1 MADTILRGSGLPG
14 AIVSTIK
21 NVIREYSKQEKK
33 GFLAYHAYTM
43 GQVVNLSPPLGA
55 KYRKIYGAIQTKKFE
70 KDVIEARGWAPD
82 SPAWE
87 ALASVI
93 TAATNVPLDR
103 AVMLSQNMSGVTDS
117 SHQEWQRV
125 AMALGWPAW
134 SVGAEIFPEHEIIK
148 LEAKERR
155 KQEGIEKAKRT
166 RELNNRN
173 KTPGQKYQ
181 EALERSLN
189 RQKNRRTRN

>member
-14 AIVSTIK
+14 AIISTIK

-33 GFLAYHAYTM
+33 GFLADHAYTM

-93 TAATNVPLDR
+93 TAATTVPLDR
-103 AVMLSQNMSGVTDS
+103 AVMLSQNMVGVTDS
-117 SHQEWQRV
+117 RNQEWQRV
-125 AMALGWPAW
+125 DMALGWPAW
-134 SVGAEIFPEHEIIK
+134 SVGVEIFPEHEIIK

-166 RELNNRN
+166 REQNRLN
-173 KTPGQKYQ
+173 KTADDLMDEPY
-181 EALERSLN
+181 ERALKRAGYD
-189 RQKNRRTRN
+189 

>member
-1 MADTILRGSGLPG
+1 
-14 AIVSTIK
+14 
-21 NVIREYSKQEKK
+21 
-33 GFLAYHAYTM
+33 
-43 GQVVNLSPPLGA
+43 
-55 KYRKIYGAIQTKKFE
+55 
-70 KDVIEARGWAPD
+70 
-82 SPAWE
+82 
-87 ALASVI
+87 
-93 TAATNVPLDR
+93 
-103 AVMLSQNMSGVTDS
+103 MLSQNMVGVTDS
-117 SHQEWQRV
+117 RNQEWQRV

-134 SVGAEIFPEHEIIK
+134 SVGVEIFPEHEIIK